1 MSATFKKQIINM
13 NKGKFNI
20 ILNSVFCF
28 VSAFI
33 MIKGIIALLRF
44 IMMRH
49 FSAWVHLINFDLI
62 CMNGKDARIWT
73 PLSVI
78 SMYSVG
84 FLAAAGLAVLGL
96 VFFFKIRK
104 KRGLLKLFAFWFY
117 VIALNQSLGVFLRDI
132 PIKRDLYHALN
143 WMYVPY
149 EFMIGLTIFA
159 GIILFSLNGFNYKKA
174 LRVVHSTEIIRDN
187 KNRRK
192 TYAYIV
198 MFPAIISVAFLLL
211 LHFYNINAYEII
223 EFSVLLISLAVPYI
237 VFLSGNIPKKI
248 KILRDEPI
256 NQFNKNAMVMAF
268 LFLIVFFVV
277 KMIYF

>member
-1 MSATFKKQIINM
+1 M
-13 NKGKFNI
+13 NKIFAKQKISTSREKFNI

-28 VSAFI
+28 ISAFI
-33 MIKGIIALLRF
+33 MVKGIIGLSRF

-49 FSAWVHLINFDLI
+49 FSAWVYLINFDLI

-84 FLAAAGLAVLGL
+84 FIVAVVLAILGL
-96 VFFFKIRK
+96 VFFYKIRK
-104 KRGLLKLFAFWFY
+104 TKGLLKLFGFWFY
-117 VIALNQSLGVFLRDI
+117 VIALNQSLGIFLRDI

-149 EFMIGLTIFA
+149 EIMIGITIFA
-159 GIILFSLNGFNYKKA
+159 GILLFILNGFNYKKA

-223 EFSVLLISLAVPYI
+223 EFSVMLISLAVPYI